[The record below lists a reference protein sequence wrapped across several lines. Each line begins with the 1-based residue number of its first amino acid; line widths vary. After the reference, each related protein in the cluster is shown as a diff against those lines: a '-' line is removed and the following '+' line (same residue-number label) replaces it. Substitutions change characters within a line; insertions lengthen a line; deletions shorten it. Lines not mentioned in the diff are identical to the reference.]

1 MRRLT
6 LVKPTVLMV
15 GIFAFG
21 LALPGSVEGGCRD
34 DDEPTQSVSVP
45 APGQS
50 LAEDSTAT
58 VSKPGEEG

>member
-15 GIFAFG
+15 GIFVFSF
-21 LALPGSVEGGCRD
+21 ALPGSVEGGCRD
-34 DDEPTQSVSVP
+34 DEEPTPSVSVP

-50 LAEDSTAT
+50 LAEESTAT
-58 VSKPGEEG
+58 VSKPDAGG

>member
-6 LVKPTVLMV
+6 LAKPTVLMV
-15 GIFAFG
+15 GIFVFS

-34 DDEPTQSVSVP
+34 DEEPTQSVSVP

-50 LAEDSTAT
+50 LAEESTAT
-58 VSKPGEEG
+58 VSKPDAGG